1 MTITS
6 PTERAAAEAAAIEQ
20 PKLSRKTRRAM
31 SRPPKHLRSNG
42 IAYAMIAPLVIL
54 LAIFVI
60 WPLIYAFYLST
71 YKTYYNKP
79 AEFVG
84 AQFYQYV
91 LTDPEFWDSLW
102 VGLKYSL
109 MVVPSILV
117 LALLL
122 STFIKTLGKK
132 GAAILKT
139 TVYLPTVV
147 SVIVTALLF
156 VFIYQDTGFANW
168 FVGLFGI
175 EPQAWINTDASALPA
190 ISIPG
195 IWMGFGISTLILLAG
210 LLDIPESYYE
220 SAALEGANW
229 FQRTWYITIPLL
241 KNVFLYL
248 LVTGFTLA
256 MQEYL
261 LPLIMT
267 NGGPVGATTTPNLF
281 IFNQFRDNSAF
292 SFTYSLTAALILFIV
307 IGAVSVLI
315 FKAIKSDKAVDG

>member
-1 MTITS
+1 MPES
-6 PTERAAAEAAAIEQ
+6 RAARLRALLDERSAVLAPGVFDGLSASLTARAGFRAAYM
-20 PKLSRKTRRAM
+20 T
-31 SRPPKHLRSNG
+31 
-42 IAYAMIAPLVIL
+42 
-54 LAIFVI
+54 
-60 WPLIYAFYLST
+60 
-71 YKTYYNKP
+71 
-79 AEFVG
+79 G
-84 AQFYQYV
+84 AGV
-91 LTDPEFWDSLW
+91 AAVTGLPD
-102 VGLKYSL
+102 VGLATQSE
-109 MVVPSILV
+109 MVRQLGLV
-117 LALLL
+117 
-122 STFIKTLGKK
+122 
-132 GAAILKT
+132 
-139 TVYLPTVV
+139 
-147 SVIVTALLF
+147 
-156 VFIYQDTGFANW
+156 
-168 FVGLFGI
+168 
-175 EPQAWINTDASALPA
+175 
-190 ISIPG
+190 
-195 IWMGFGISTLILLAG
+195 AG

-220 SAALEGANW
+220 SAELEGANW